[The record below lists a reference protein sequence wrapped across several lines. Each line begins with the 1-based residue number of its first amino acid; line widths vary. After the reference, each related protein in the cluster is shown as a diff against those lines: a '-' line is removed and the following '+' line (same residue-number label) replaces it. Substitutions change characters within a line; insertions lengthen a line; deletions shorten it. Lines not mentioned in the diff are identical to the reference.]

1 MFHNN
6 PQAWHVPEASTLPG
20 RLVRPPT
27 PVCVLSITVCVFFFT
42 AGPSTKH
49 PGVCVYYYS
58 TFHNAVCVYYWCVCL
73 LLQDLVLA
81 VLGMCKNISR
91 FFAGSLPNCSKLGTY
106 QIPKRRV
113 TLPFCE

>member
-81 VLGMCKNISR
+81 VLGMCKNIVLR
-91 FFAGSLPNCSKLGTY
+91 REPPKL
-106 QIPKRRV
+106 
-113 TLPFCE
+113 